1 MYTPSIEKIATIKFI
16 ILSSTKI
23 AQYGAKIP
31 TRGDFFFP
39 QFQISLFLSLIPSA
53 GFRLAI
59 FEDRRKAKPR
69 EACSSTVVRAH
80 GRIKAV
86 GGTNFHVDL
95 ALRIVVPA

>member
-1 MYTPSIEKIATIKFI
+1 MQKYQPEAI
-16 ILSSTKI
+16 
-23 AQYGAKIP
+23 
-31 TRGDFFFP
+31 FFP

-80 GRIKAV
+80 GQIKAV

-95 ALRIVVPA
+95 ALRIVVPT

>member
-1 MYTPSIEKIATIKFI
+1 MYTPSIEK
-16 ILSSTKI
+16 SSSYSPPPRLHSTVQKYQPEAI
-23 AQYGAKIP
+23 
-31 TRGDFFFP
+31 FFP

-95 ALRIVVPA
+95 ALRIVVPT

>member
-23 AQYGAKIP
+23 AQCKN
-31 TRGDFFFP
+31 TNQRRFFFP

-53 GFRLAI
+53 RFRLAI